1 MIIPEGVETI
11 SQGAVHACHKLERI
25 VIPHSVKEI
34 LGQGIFYAHPKLTD
48 VIYNGTKEEWKK
60 IKKATNWWTQSDL
73 AVIKCTDGD
82 FPLRNYLT
90 TEA

>member
-1 MIIPEGVETI
+1 
-11 SQGAVHACHKLERI
+11 L
-25 VIPHSVKEI
+25 
-34 LGQGIFYAHPKLTD
+34 LGFVNEQLS
-48 VIYNGTKEEWKK
+48 EWKK
-60 IKKATNWWTQSDL
+60 IKKATNWWTQSGL

>member
-11 SQGAVHACHKLERI
+11 SQGAVHACQKLERI

-60 IKKATNWWTQSDL
+60 IKKS
-73 AVIKCTDGD
+73 
-82 FPLRNYLT
+82 Y
-90 TEA
+90 